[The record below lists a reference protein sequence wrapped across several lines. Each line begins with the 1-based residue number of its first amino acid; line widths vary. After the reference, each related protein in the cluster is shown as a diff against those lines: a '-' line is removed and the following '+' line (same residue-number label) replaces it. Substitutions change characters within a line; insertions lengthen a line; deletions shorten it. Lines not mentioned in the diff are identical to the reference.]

1 MTKRRAEQDGRG
13 GERETHDYRS
23 ITDECAIAAAC
34 LTRARRAKRTQ
45 STCFARLVLAIDP
58 SGASTR
64 AELWHLASL
73 GGRAPMARVGD
84 SRGADAAGARVDAN
98 RPATSLAKFVA
109 GCTSGAVS
117 RAATNP
123 LEVVR
128 LRRMTGSSK
137 ALTLRGIARD
147 EGVLALF
154 RGTKA
159 SVTRHAPA
167 KGVCFLV
174 FHAVKERLTRARE
187 RAEAAANATTD
198 ALVSGAAAGLTSL
211 ALLYPLDSLLVRQAT
226 TEGAAMVGLR
236 KGIGG
241 ILRREGAR
249 GLYRGVV
256 PAALAVV
263 PEAAITFG
271 TYDLMRDW
279 YASNILPP
287 GERAGPVPSLFI
299 GMASAAAGQAVAF
312 PLDVVSRRM
321 VIEGGTL
328 GRTIRTLAKTSGA
341 RGFYNGLGATTL
353 KILPMSSLTFFTYEC
368 VLGWLETEPRDDE
381 SDARA
386 MDGRSRRARARNR
399 V

>member
-1 MTKRRAEQDGRG
+1 
-13 GERETHDYRS
+13 
-23 ITDECAIAAAC
+23 
-34 LTRARRAKRTQ
+34 
-45 STCFARLVLAIDP
+45 
-58 SGASTR
+58 
-64 AELWHLASL
+64 
-73 GGRAPMARVGD
+73 MARVGA
-84 SRGADAAGARVDAN
+84 SRGGDTVANARADGPPVM
-98 RPATSLAKFVA
+98 SLARFVA
-109 GCTSGAVS
+109 GCASGAVS
-117 RAATNP
+117 RAVTNP

-137 ALTLRGIARD
+137 ASTLRAIARD
-147 EGVLALF
+147 EGSSGLF

-159 SVTRHAPA
+159 SVARHAPA
-167 KGVCFLV
+167 KGVCFFV
-174 FHAVKERLTRARE
+174 FHAVKERLARE
-187 RAEAAANATTD
+187 RARRAAAADATTD
-198 ALVSGAAAGLTSL
+198 ALVSGACAGLTSL

-226 TEGAAMVGLR
+226 SDGAAGGLR

-271 TYDLMRDW
+271 TYDLMRTW
-279 YASNILPP
+279 YMEKMLPP

-312 PLDVVSRRM
+312 PLDVVSRRQ
-321 VIEGGTL
+321 VTGGGTL
-328 GRTIRTLAKTSGA
+328 GRTIRTLVKTSGA

-353 KILPMSSLTFFTYEC
+353 KMLPMSSLTFFTYEAL
-368 VLGWLETEPRDDE
+368 LGWWEPAPRDDE

-386 MDGRSRRARARNR
+386 TDGRSAASRRARAR
-399 V
+399 VTLS